1 MCNNDPTFVKVHLES
16 YTPGLWRYIPVHT
29 GTYRHVLF
37 YSTRRYVLTW
47 VWRKVV
53 YTGTYRYVLKCAKWP
68 KVRTST
74 YFCGLWRYM
83 AVHGSTCGILSRYM
97 AVHGGTW
104 HYFLLSITVYGS
116 TWRYKGW
123 ICAAGGAVPPADFR
137 ALLKALHCLHY
148 PWQLPQVIASTNSS
162 IHALVLVCLGPPLP
176 WARLCHLLP
185 ASSPLPPRV
194 QPRQQP
200 RLPRASSGGLG
211 GLVVIN
217 GVGRCTVTESMTR
230 LKR

>member
-1 MCNNDPTFVKVHLES
+1 
-16 YTPGLWRYIPVHT
+16 
-29 GTYRHVLF
+29 
-37 YSTRRYVLTW
+37 
-47 VWRKVV
+47 
-53 YTGTYRYVLKCAKWP
+53 
-68 KVRTST
+68 
-74 YFCGLWRYM
+74 M

-162 IHALVLVCLGPPLP
+162 IHALVLVCLGRPPSP
-176 WARLCHLLP
+176 GP
-185 ASSPLPPRV
+185 AFATSGQRAPPPPPRV

-200 RLPRASSGGLG
+200 SLPRASSAPSAGGLG
-211 GLVVIN
+211 GLVVMN
-217 GVGRCTVTESMTR
+217 RVGRCTVTESMTR
-230 LKR
+230 LKRR

>member
-1 MCNNDPTFVKVHLES
+1 
-16 YTPGLWRYIPVHT
+16 
-29 GTYRHVLF
+29 
-37 YSTRRYVLTW
+37 
-47 VWRKVV
+47 
-53 YTGTYRYVLKCAKWP
+53 
-68 KVRTST
+68 
-74 YFCGLWRYM
+74 M

-123 ICAAGGAVPPADFR
+123 ICAAGGGGSPGRFSCAFESA
-137 ALLKALHCLHY
+137 ALPTLSVATASGHCKHK
-148 PWQLPQVIASTNSS
+148 
-162 IHALVLVCLGPPLP
+162 LVYSCFSLGLFGTPPLP
-176 WARLCHLLP
+176 WARLCHQRP
-185 ASSPLPPRV
+185 ASSPPPPRV

-200 RLPRASSGGLG
+200 RLPRASSAPSAGGLG
-211 GLVVIN
+211 GLVVMN